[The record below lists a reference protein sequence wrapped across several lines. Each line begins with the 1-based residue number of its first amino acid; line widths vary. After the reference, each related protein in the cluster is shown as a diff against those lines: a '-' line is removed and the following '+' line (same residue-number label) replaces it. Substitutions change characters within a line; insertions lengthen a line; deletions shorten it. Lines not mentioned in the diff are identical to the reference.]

1 MSSATKL
8 TRLDYVV
15 ALLSCMIFLT
25 FWLVIATFPN
35 FYLINPQN
43 QVDPLRRFELVLSTI
58 GWISISTLAPILLMV
73 YSFGHHGA
81 IRLLPLTA
89 LLWPITLVIGQVTS
103 YVQTG
108 YFYFEYLS
116 NFPILIYTDIILP
129 LLIMIIWYDLKS
141 HKPKLKM
148 PEKIAD

>member
-35 FYLINPQN
+35 FYFINPQN
-43 QVDPLRRFELVLSTI
+43 QADSLRRLELILSTL
-58 GWISISTLAPILLMV
+58 GWISISTLAPILLMI
-73 YSFGHHGA
+73 YSFGHLGA
-81 IRLLPLTA
+81 IKLLPITA
-89 LLWPITLVIGQVTS
+89 LIWPTSLVIAQATS

-129 LLIMIIWYDLKS
+129 LLIMIIWFDLKS
-141 HKPKLKM
+141 HKPKIKM
-148 PEKIAD
+148 PEVTS

>member
-35 FYLINPQN
+35 FYFVNPQN

-58 GWISISTLAPILLMV
+58 GWISISTLAPIVLMV
-73 YSFGHHGA
+73 YSFGDHGA

-89 LLWPITLVIGQVTS
+89 LIWPSSLVIAQVTS

-129 LLIMIIWYDLKS
+129 LLIMIIWFDLKS

-148 PEKIAD
+148 PEKIAY